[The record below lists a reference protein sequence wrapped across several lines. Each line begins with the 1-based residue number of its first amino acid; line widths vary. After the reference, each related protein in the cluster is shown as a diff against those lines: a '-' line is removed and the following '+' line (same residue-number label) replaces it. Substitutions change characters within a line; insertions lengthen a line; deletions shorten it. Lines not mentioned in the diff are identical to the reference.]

1 MRKADYCQTQSLITE
16 RKGSLSITKNILS
29 QKHSQVRWLNYYQ
42 KQFKNKTLKP
52 LYVQWIAT
60 HKCNF
65 RCPNCGGGARVP
77 QRDELST
84 NEIIHA
90 IDDLANLGCRFLS
103 AAGGEAILREDIF
116 VVLKYAKSKGIS
128 IGIITNGY
136 AIKEYTKQIEELNLD
151 SIVVSIDG
159 YGENHDRIRNMP
171 GSYQRCLESLD
182 FFCKVGI
189 PIIGTYTVTSE
200 ENISD
205 IPMIVEDVQRFGSTR
220 HGLQLIIPEGRAV
233 ERKNSSLLVK
243 KILRL
248 ILKTKKKNFSLEASE
263 GLGYLGP
270 LEGKV
275 RPYYF
280 FCGCGWNTFTVMANG
295 DIMGCPLFDF
305 SNYSEGNIR
314 QKSLINIWWSEFSRF
329 REVSFSELPKI
340 CKACAYV
347 MLCRGGCWQ
356 FRATGGEFCFLKE
369 AKEVAMEFG
378 IDGR

>member
-1 MRKADYCQTQSLITE
+1 MPITE
-16 RKGSLSITKNILS
+16 NVLNQSPFQI
-29 QKHSQVRWLNYYQ
+29 HWLNYYR
-42 KQFKNKTLKP
+42 KQFKNKTLRP

-65 RCPNCGGGARVP
+65 RCPNCGGGAKVP

-84 NEIIHA
+84 DEIIHA
-90 IDDLANLGCRFLS
+90 IDDLASLGCKFLS

-116 VVLKYAKSKGIS
+116 EVLKYAKGKGIS
-128 IGIITNGY
+128 VGIITNGY
-136 AIKEYTKQIEELNLD
+136 AVREYAKQIEELNLD

-189 PIIGTYTVTSE
+189 PIIGTYTVISE

-205 IPMIVEDVQRFGSTR
+205 IPMIVEDVQKLGSTR
-220 HGLQLIIPEGRAV
+220 HGLQLIIPEGRAT
-233 ERKNSSLLVK
+233 ERKNPSLLVK

-280 FCGCGWNTFTVMANG
+280 FCGCGWNTFTIMADG

-305 SNYSEGNIR
+305 PNYSERNICQR
-314 QKSLINIWWSEFSRF
+314 SLIDIWWNGFDRF
-329 REVSFSELPKI
+329 RKTSLEDLPQI
-340 CKACAYV
+340 CKACAYA

-356 FRATGGEFCFLKE
+356 LRVTKGEFCFLKE
-369 AKEVAMEFG
+369 AEEVATEFG